1 MPCKSLKIRPLQ
13 ICQGSG
19 VGSIPIG
26 RSIKIKQLRKRFIF
40 HIFQNYNL
48 IANLGGKF
56 GLHVLKRNLPG
67 VKRRHRSGRMP
78 RTRPGHP
85 GQTN

>member
-1 MPCKSLKIRPLQ
+1 MFPKVPHKFLIFRWLQ
-13 ICQGSG
+13 NCQGSG

-48 IANLGGKF
+48 IGEG
-56 GLHVLKRNLPG
+56 
-67 VKRRHRSGRMP
+67 RRG
-78 RTRPGHP
+78 
-85 GQTN
+85 

>member
-1 MPCKSLKIRPLQ
+1 MFPKVPHKFLIFRWLQ
-13 ICQGSG
+13 NCQGSG

-56 GLHVLKRNLPG
+56 GLYVLKRSTS
-67 VKRRHRSGRMP
+67 K
-78 RTRPGHP
+78 
-85 GQTN
+85 